1 MPSTPLLRVSILSL
15 FHTLLLTSSQTDPH
29 SRTFLL
35 GTILENMTLGA
46 NPTFICK
53 DRSGTSFA
61 VSIQLSGKGEGK
73 FPHMKGFKKGYT
85 IVVRGARRFGVK
97 DGKQG
102 SVRVGVE
109 GVEVC
114 FSFSLIVWVND
125 KCDR

>member
-1 MPSTPLLRVSILSL
+1 MTTNSHPS
-15 FHTLLLTSSQTDPH
+15 
-29 SRTFLL
+29 TFLL

-53 DRSGTSFA
+53 DRSGVSFA
-61 VSIQLSGKGEGK
+61 VTIQLPEKEEGK
-73 FPHMKGFKKGYT
+73 FPHLKGFKKGYT
-85 IVVRGARRFGVK
+85 IIVKGARRFGVK

-114 FSFSLIVWVND
+114 FSRSCCVNG
-125 KCDR
+125 